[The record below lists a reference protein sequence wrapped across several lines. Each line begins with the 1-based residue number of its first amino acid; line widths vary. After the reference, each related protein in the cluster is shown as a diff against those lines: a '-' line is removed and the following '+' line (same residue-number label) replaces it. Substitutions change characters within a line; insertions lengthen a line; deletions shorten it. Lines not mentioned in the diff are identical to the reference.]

1 MSTRTNHLGNRL
13 IVYYGDAG
21 SGKTYTA
28 ETEYPGSPSIICSE
42 TMTPATLLES
52 GLREAMEEGESVI
65 LEGVNHLGE
74 ECLDFLAKICDGRTK
89 YSTGNTNIEIKD
101 GFKIVATSIFW
112 EGDTR
117 WTGYDRRVALLLGL
131 VAGADARECYMTPRT
146 AASILANL
154 PS

>member
-13 IVYYGDAG
+13 IVYYGNTG

-28 ETEYPGSPSIICSE
+28 EKEYPGSPSIICGE
-42 TMTPATLLES
+42 AMTPETLLDS

-74 ECLDFLAKICDGRTK
+74 KCLAFLAKVCDGRTE
-89 YSTGNTNIEIKD
+89 YSEDGIRIEIKD
-101 GFKIVATSIFW
+101 GFKVVATALFW
-112 EGDTR
+112 EGDAR
-117 WTGYDRRVALLLGL
+117 FTGYDRRVALLLGL

-146 AASILANL
+146 IASILANP

>member
-28 ETEYPGSPSIICSE
+28 EMEYPGSPSIICSE

-65 LEGVNHLGE
+65 LEGVNHLSE
-74 ECLDFLAKICDGRTK
+74 DCLDLLAELCDGRTE
-89 YSTGNTNIEIKD
+89 YSAGNTHIKIKD
-101 GFKIVATSIFW
+101 GFKVVATAIFW
-112 EGDTR
+112 EGDAR
-117 WTGYDRRVALLLGL
+117 WTGYDRRAARLLGL

-146 AASILANL
+146 TASILATL